1 MCISAADLSV
11 VLAVDSLVDLV
22 LHTHMPFVLK
32 EMKMILNGEACALCR
47 VVSLGSLLPIIGGRS
62 NEIVAIASD
71 DRLRVP
77 MRWHPLRPRRGSITL
92 ILWSKI
98 V

>member
-1 MCISAADLSV
+1 
-11 VLAVDSLVDLV
+11 
-22 LHTHMPFVLK
+22 MPFVLK

-77 MRWHPLRPRRGSITL
+77 MRWHPLRPRRGSMSLILTL
-92 ILWSKI
+92 ILSG
-98 V
+98 VESENQYDLSSQN